1 MYMIVSIVRATCPT
15 VVEREFILH
24 APRSTVTYARVAVV
38 VDEFT
43 QFLGYLYRAYA
54 SLSCQSYG
62 MAMRVTIT
70 CEVNG
75 RKFFVK
81 VEDGGLRYGEL

>member
-1 MYMIVSIVRATCPT
+1 MIVSIVRASCPT
-15 VVEREFILH
+15 PVEREFILH
-24 APRSTVTYARVAVV
+24 AKLATITYTRVSVV

-43 QFLGYLYRAYA
+43 QFLSYLYRAYA
-54 SLSCQSYG
+54 ELSRWDYPVC
-62 MAMRVTIT
+62 MRCAIT

-81 VEDGGLRYGEL
+81 VEEGGLRYGEL

>member
-1 MYMIVSIVRATCPT
+1 MIVSIVRATCPT
-15 VVEREFILH
+15 PVEREFILH
-24 APRSTVTYARVAVV
+24 APMSTVTYSRVSVA

-43 QFLGYLYRAYA
+43 QFLSYLYRAYA
-54 SLSCQSYG
+54 ELSRWDNGFS
-62 MAMRVTIT
+62 MRCPVT